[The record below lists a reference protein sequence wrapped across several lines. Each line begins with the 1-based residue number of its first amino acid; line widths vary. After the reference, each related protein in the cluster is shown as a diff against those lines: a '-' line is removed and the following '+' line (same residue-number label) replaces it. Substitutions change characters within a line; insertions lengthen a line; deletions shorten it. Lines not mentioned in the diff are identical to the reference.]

1 MNTCFIFDSITIL
14 THNVRRYHDV
24 FAVLISDR
32 LRKQLVTADW
42 NLVFYVTIIPIIWRF
57 RYGILYVP

>member
-32 LRKQLVTADW
+32 LRKQLVTAD
-42 NLVFYVTIIPIIWRF
+42 
-57 RYGILYVP
+57 